1 MSKCVYL
8 GHVVGN
14 GMVQPEESK
23 VKAVKQF
30 PTPVTKKEVRTF
42 LGMTGY
48 YRKFIEGYATVAA
61 PLTDLTRKNS
71 PNRVK
76 WTPACEAGFQK
87 LKSCLCFTPVLRSP
101 DFDRTFIVQT
111 DASNRG
117 VGAVLSQVGEDGT
130 DSRSHIVVKNSFHKR
145 NDTQL

>member
-1 MSKCVYL
+1 M
-8 GHVVGN
+8 
-14 GMVQPEESK
+14 
-23 VKAVKQF
+23 QF

-48 YRKFIEGYATVAA
+48 YRKFIEDYATVAA

-76 WTPACEAGFQK
+76 WTPVCEAAFQK
-87 LKSCLCFTPVLRSP
+87 LKKCLCSTPVLRSP

-111 DASNRG
+111 DASN
-117 VGAVLSQVGEDGT
+117 
-130 DSRSHIVVKNSFHKR
+130 
-145 NDTQL
+145 